1 MSRSIFIAG
10 YRIAQAGEMGRRQK
24 GVMQRIET
32 GFPIVIGFVFL
43 QEDAGAPS
51 LTHRNPSRQRLPG

>member
-1 MSRSIFIAG
+1 
-10 YRIAQAGEMGRRQK
+10 MGRRQK